1 MSRSEAIKKNI
12 QTNLIFFFI
21 NIGLNFVSKTIFIY
35 IFGQEILGL
44 DTVLISFLGFLN
56 LADLGISSAI
66 SYKLYK
72 PLVDG
77 NYERVRDTVD
87 LLGIYY
93 KFIGCSI
100 IIIGIILSLFLK
112 KFIKSD
118 MSNILIYGAYSIFVI
133 KNATMYFL
141 GHRQILLNADEK
153 QHIVVSNTGIISIA
167 RLAFQIIFAIAT
179 KSYIIWLFIELV
191 CSILIN
197 IRINRK
203 YKQIY
208 SKLLITP
215 KKKYKDLKLLHSEIF
230 SYVKPMFFHKITSF
244 IVYQTDTL
252 LISYF
257 TTLALAGTYSNYMFI
272 INLLIT
278 LINTFTSA
286 LTASIGK
293 IIAEQDKHKT
303 KMFYSNLSIL
313 SYFIATVI
321 VFCFVYLAND
331 FVNIWIGSEYL
342 FSDAVVLVL
351 GINMFIQISR
361 QPIVSFKLGYG
372 LVSDVFAPVIEGLI
386 NLGFSWFLVQHVGII
401 GIFLGTFISNMV
413 IVVIWQPYYIATR
426 GFKMTV
432 RDMFI
437 ELSKLMAL
445 SILSVLIG
453 YQVCEYILGNY
464 IVENFID
471 FFLKSGSTFAIIFVV
486 SLGLFGTVSFK
497 NIQGIMFRKK
507 DEKRN
512 ER

>member
-197 IRINRK
+197 IRIN
-203 YKQIY
+203 
-208 SKLLITP
+208 
-215 KKKYKDLKLLHSEIF
+215 
-230 SYVKPMFFHKITSF
+230 
-244 IVYQTDTL
+244 
-252 LISYF
+252 
-257 TTLALAGTYSNYMFI
+257 
-272 INLLIT
+272 
-278 LINTFTSA
+278 NT
-286 LTASIGK
+286 
-293 IIAEQDKHKT
+293 
-303 KMFYSNLSIL
+303 
-313 SYFIATVI
+313 
-321 VFCFVYLAND
+321 
-331 FVNIWIGSEYL
+331 
-342 FSDAVVLVL
+342 
-351 GINMFIQISR
+351 
-361 QPIVSFKLGYG
+361 
-372 LVSDVFAPVIEGLI
+372 
-386 NLGFSWFLVQHVGII
+386 
-401 GIFLGTFISNMV
+401 
-413 IVVIWQPYYIATR
+413 
-426 GFKMTV
+426 
-432 RDMFI
+432 
-437 ELSKLMAL
+437 
-445 SILSVLIG
+445 
-453 YQVCEYILGNY
+453 
-464 IVENFID
+464 
-471 FFLKSGSTFAIIFVV
+471 
-486 SLGLFGTVSFK
+486 
-497 NIQGIMFRKK
+497 
-507 DEKRN
+507 KRL
-512 ER
+512 